1 MPHTVIDDFFIQ
13 IFGRLQTVN
22 VDIKRIHSVDIVP
35 IGIKIY
41 SLYIL
46 NKIFVYKKSSI
57 IYSDVSLADG
67 WTFYKRTNW
76 ASRKN
81 IKYGL
86 GGFSLYHL
94 NWSIVNT
101 DQESTYECK
110 CFADDRFIV
119 YIFWIKSLYT
129 KNRQF
134 PYEAFASFASM

>member
-1 MPHTVIDDFFIQ
+1 MRQCFTFYIFFQ
-13 IFGRLQTVN
+13 IT
-22 VDIKRIHSVDIVP
+22 
-35 IGIKIY
+35 
-41 SLYIL
+41 
-46 NKIFVYKKSSI
+46 

-110 CFADDRFIV
+110 CFADDPGKKKYERSEKKETRCDINLFRSYHIISTRF
-119 YIFWIKSLYT
+119 F
-129 KNRQF
+129 
-134 PYEAFASFASM
+134 